1 MTTQAVSGLSGGLY
15 IGANKVAEIT
25 NGKLVVNG
33 KTMDC
38 TSGDSAGWDEC
49 IMGRRNW
56 QINADFNLIV
66 GDTNGFLALQAAM
79 FAGNS
84 VASVKMRSTAAGYNW
99 SGTVLITQEQ
109 LTLFDLNNPQKVSWT
124 LQGTSAITPAAS

>member
-1 MTTQAVSGLSGGLY
+1 MTTSAVSGLSGGLY

-25 NGKLVVNG
+25 NGKLVING

-49 IMGRRNW
+49 IAGRKNW

-66 GDTNGFLALQAAM
+66 GDTNGFLALQTALIGGSVV
-79 FAGNS
+79 AG
-84 VASVKMRSTAAGYNW
+84 VKMRSTASGYNW
-99 SGTVLITQEQ
+99 SGSVLITQQ
-109 LTLFDLNNPQKVSWT
+109 QMTLFDLNNPQKVSWT
-124 LQGTSAITPAAS
+124 LQGTSAPTPAAS